1 MQYVLLK
8 KYFLLLIIHDQ
19 KRGAQPFFFRKF
31 YFLFAQPSFHP
42 FTIYLFFYEIHT
54 ASKVKI
60 VSRCIVYFISHAN
73 NHSKIH
79 ACLKSTMKIMDHT
92 VIILFNLASVSS
104 ASLMSWLFSSLR
116 IYSSEGNFFVLEVV
130 KIFNANG

>member
-60 VSRCIVYFISHAN
+60 VSVWYISLVMQIPIPKFMH
-73 NHSKIH
+73 
-79 ACLKSTMKIMDHT
+79 
-92 VIILFNLASVSS
+92 V
-104 ASLMSWLFSSLR
+104 
-116 IYSSEGNFFVLEVV
+116 
-130 KIFNANG
+130 